1 MSRKI
6 KLATVPIIFALLLP
20 SIGFAAK
27 TPTRPVPTKK
37 EHARP
42 PIVRLINGNNAF
54 KEFAAWEK
62 SAVNGGYLAAG
73 DIDGDG
79 ADEFVVGSG
88 LGMVSFVNIFEA
100 DGKFIREIRPYADSF
115 KGGVRVA
122 TGDVDGDGVD
132 EIFTA
137 PGPGIPSYV
146 TVYSGKGEKR
156 FQTTAYDKS
165 FIGGAHI
172 ASIDMDVDGKADIVV
187 SPGPGGGPHIRVFDG
202 TLSNVKYDF
211 FAYDSSMTDGVSI
224 ATIRTPKGPAI
235 VTAPE
240 SWSIPLVRTWQPT
253 IDGNIGIATDFL
265 AAEENNKLGVT
276 LASYDLDN
284 DGYDEIVASSNGGK
298 TPDVQTF
305 DWYGT
310 PYLKISYSDTEY
322 RGAISLTQA
331 KLNPIS
337 VNSLF
342 SITTLPTVI
351 GPVDS
356 EQSIV
361 VNITEQRLYAYEHG
375 RIARTFLISSGTRKY
390 PTPIAKTTVKKKIPK
405 MDYRWNYGPNN
416 PNNYFLPNVKYN
428 LNILPHIYIH
438 YAYWHNNFG
447 YRMSHGCINTG
458 LEDAAWIYGWAE
470 VGTPVETLN

>member
-1 MSRKI
+1 M
-6 KLATVPIIFALLLP
+6 AA
-20 SIGFAAK
+20 FAAK
-27 TPTRPVPTKK
+27 TPTRPVPVKK

-42 PIVRLINGNNAF
+42 PIIKLIGGNNAF

-62 SAVNGGYLAAG
+62 SAKNGGFLAAG

-79 ADEFVVGSG
+79 VDEFVVGSG
-88 LGMVSFVNIFEA
+88 MGMAPFVNLFEA

-122 TGDVDGDGVD
+122 TGDLDGDGID

-146 TVYSGKGEKR
+146 TAFSAKGEKR
-156 FQTTAYDKS
+156 FQATAFDKS
-165 FIGGAHI
+165 FVGGAHI
-172 ASIDMDVDGKADIVV
+172 ASADLDADGKTEIII

-202 TLSNVKYDF
+202 TLQNVKYDF
-211 FAYDSSMTDGVSI
+211 FAYDASMTDGVSI
-224 ATIRTPKGPAI
+224 TTIRTPKGPAI

-240 SWSIPLVRTWQPT
+240 SWNMPLVRTWQPAN
-253 IDGNIGIATDFL
+253 GMMGVATEFL
-265 AAEENNKLGVT
+265 AADSESRFGVT
-276 LASYDLDN
+276 LASYDLDY
-284 DGYDEIVASSNGGK
+284 DGYDEIAGSSNGGK
-298 TPDVQTF
+298 TPDVQIF

-310 PYLKISYSDTEY
+310 PYLRLPYADTEY
-322 RGAISLTQA
+322 RGAISLVQA
-331 KLNPIS
+331 KLNPNS
-337 VNSLF
+337 ANSLF
-342 SITTLPTVI
+342 SITTLPTI
-351 GPVDS
+351 TGPVDS
-356 EQSIV
+356 DKSIV

-375 RIARTFLISSGTRKY
+375 RTAKTFLISSGTRSH

-447 YRMSHGCINTG
+447 NRMSHGCINTG
-458 LEDAAWIYGWAE
+458 LDDAAWIYNWVE
-470 VGTPVETLN
+470 VGIPVETLN